1 MRSTVLIVDDD
12 PTVTDHFSRI
22 LRLEGYD
29 VVGAYSAEQ
38 GLSLVEGLQ
47 PDAMVLDLQ
56 MRAMG
61 GLELLER
68 FRTMSHLTR
77 VPAVIVTGDYFM
89 DDSIRDQLAALG
101 AQVQFKPLWVE
112 DLVRVVNALVAC
124 DAHAGQHAPVSV
136 N

>member
-29 VVGAYSAEQ
+29 VVCAYSGEQ
-38 GLSLVEGLQ
+38 GLSLVERIH

-68 FRTMSHLTR
+68 FRTMSHLMD

-89 DDSIRDQLAALG
+89 DDEIRERLMSLG

-112 DLVRVVNALVAC
+112 DLVKVV
-124 DAHAGQHAPVSV
+124 GTMVSTPTAAA
-136 N
+136 

>member
-29 VVGAYSAEQ
+29 VIGAYSPEQ
-38 GLSLVEGLQ
+38 GLSLVEQ
-47 PDAMVLDLQ
+47 ARPDAMVLDLQ
-56 MRAMG
+56 MRTMG
-61 GLELLER
+61 GVELLEKLR
-68 FRTMSHLTR
+68 SMQHLTG

-89 DDSIRDQLAALG
+89 EDSIRARLADLG

-112 DLVRVVNALVAC
+112 DLVRVVATLIADRHASTAVA
-124 DAHAGQHAPVSV
+124 
-136 N
+136 